1 MARRDGEEFMT
12 QEDILLFPCAE
23 WVYLE
28 CSRLLQIKFV
38 EPPLDYITYHDFRPN
53 FSF

>member
-1 MARRDGEEFMT
+1 MT

-38 EPPLDYITYHDFRPN
+38 EPPLDYITYHTMIFVQILV
-53 FSF
+53 FKT